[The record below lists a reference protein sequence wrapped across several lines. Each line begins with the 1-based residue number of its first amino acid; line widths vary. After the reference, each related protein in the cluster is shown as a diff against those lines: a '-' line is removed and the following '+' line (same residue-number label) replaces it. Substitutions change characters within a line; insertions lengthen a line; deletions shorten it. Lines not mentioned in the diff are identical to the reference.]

1 MSADNDRWRIALD
14 PEPIGVR
21 RRPNSRSGQQG
32 SPARSLRLEDQAR
45 DGSQVTT
52 EREAKLTASVK
63 VHLPDLDGLV
73 GGVSVAASAER
84 HLKAVYYDTAQL
96 DLARWGITLR
106 HRSGEEGP
114 PWTLKL
120 PEGKAGQA
128 LIRRELTFEG
138 SPGTVPA
145 AARDLVCCYVRSR
158 PLTRVARLDT
168 DRCPLELR
176 DAAGQR
182 LAEVVDDRVTAYRG
196 ARQASEFREIEV
208 EIFAQGRVGDRL
220 LDAAVDRLVAAGCR
234 ADPPVPKLVR
244 ALGSQALEP
253 PELVVPPVGRKASL
267 GQLVRHALAQ
277 SVAQILSHDPGVR
290 LGEDPEDVHQLRVA
304 VRQLRSE
311 LRTFMPLL
319 EPVPP
324 GELRDDL
331 RWLGTAVGTMRDN
344 DVLAERLR
352 TQAQTLPEADAAGVQ
367 LLVSLLASQVASA
380 RSAMLTVLRSP
391 RYLSLLD
398 ALIKAANEPPIRAKL
413 PEQAKLPASRV
424 AAELVHRPWR
434 RLSEAVANLGDDPSD
449 SALHNVRILAK
460 RCRYSAE
467 AVAPAVPRAARFA
480 IALADLQTVLG
491 EHQDAVVAEAW
502 LRKSALA
509 APEGALAAGELVLLQ
524 RCQRATARAEW
535 PETWK
540 TVSAK
545 KLSSWI

>member
-1 MSADNDRWRIALD
+1 
-14 PEPIGVR
+14 
-21 RRPNSRSGQQG
+21 
-32 SPARSLRLEDQAR
+32 
-45 DGSQVTT
+45 
-52 EREAKLTASVK
+52 
-63 VHLPDLDGLV
+63 
-73 GGVSVAASAER
+73 
-84 HLKAVYYDTAQL
+84 
-96 DLARWGITLR
+96 
-106 HRSGEEGP
+106 
-114 PWTLKL
+114 
-120 PEGKAGQA
+120 
-128 LIRRELTFEG
+128 
-138 SPGTVPA
+138 
-145 AARDLVCCYVRSR
+145 
-158 PLTRVARLDT
+158 
-168 DRCPLELR
+168 
-176 DAAGQR
+176 
-182 LAEVVDDRVTAYRG
+182 
-196 ARQASEFREIEV
+196 
-208 EIFAQGRVGDRL
+208 
-220 LDAAVDRLVAAGCR
+220 
-234 ADPPVPKLVR
+234 
-244 ALGSQALEP
+244 
-253 PELVVPPVGRKASL
+253 
-267 GQLVRHALAQ
+267 
-277 SVAQILSHDPGVR
+277 VAQILSHDPGVR

-491 EHQDAVVAEAW
+491 EHQDAVVAERW
-502 LRKSALA
+502 LRKA
-509 APEGALAAGELVLLQ
+509 AVTAPDAAVAAGELVLLQ
-524 RCQRATARAEW
+524 RFQRAKMRAEW
-535 PETWK
+535 PKTWK
-540 TVSAK
+540 AVSAK
-545 KLSSWI
+545 KLSSRI